1 MAFGEFD
8 FARVSRSRNEVKAD
22 IINSVAKLAN
32 TLVSSQ
38 ECPKKSRI
46 RPSFCNADNNRIGF
60 NHLYMLLNY
69 ILTGSFF
76 NTFCAK
82 KLKLKDKTQ
91 AKNSRKKLNLSEA
104 RPSNL
109 RNSRK

>member
-69 ILTGSFF
+69 IYSV
-76 NTFCAK
+76 NT
-82 KLKLKDKTQ
+82 
-91 AKNSRKKLNLSEA
+91 
-104 RPSNL
+104 
-109 RNSRK
+109 

>member
-60 NHLYMLLNY
+60 NHLYYAAKLY
-69 ILTGSFF
+69 IQSTLDH
-76 NTFCAK
+76 
-82 KLKLKDKTQ
+82 KLER
-91 AKNSRKKLNLSEA
+91 AHA
-104 RPSNL
+104 
-109 RNSRK
+109 